1 VKKISSKITIL
12 GAGPGGAT
20 TALFLAKAGIPC
32 LLIEKETFPRD
43 KICGDALSAKCVDM
57 LRKIDPAMLDDFIN
71 LDIQVESAGINF
83 IAPSLEVLKLSFG
96 INTGNKNTIAGFISK
111 RIHFDQFLI
120 NYVKQKPTIELI
132 ENCGIKEILK
142 LENGWI
148 LKSNEYEVE
157 TELLIDASG
166 ANSPFA
172 RHHAGIEKEDMHY
185 SAGLRAYYKNVKGM
199 DKENYIELHFLKE
212 FLPGYFWIFP
222 LPNGEANVGVGVR
235 SDVVKKSKMNLKKE
249 MLELIQAH
257 PAFKNR
263 FAEAELIGDIKG
275 FGLPLGSKQR
285 PLSGNRYMLV
295 GDAASLIDPFTGEG
309 ISNAMISGM
318 KAAETVISNIDQP
331 DFNASSLSIYD
342 KSVYRRLGP
351 ELKLSTH
358 FLRALNYP
366 WLFNFVVRKANKNRT
381 LRETMCCMF
390 ESVDLRKKLRNP
402 IFYFKFLFNS
412 NK

>member
-1 VKKISSKITIL
+1 MQKFSSKITII

-32 LLIEKETFPRD
+32 LLLDKETFPRD
-43 KICGDALSAKCVDM
+43 KVCGDALSAKCVDI
-57 LRKIDPAMLDDFIN
+57 LRKLDPEILTDFTN
-71 LDIQVESAGINF
+71 SDIQVESAGINF

-96 INTGNKNTIAGFISK
+96 LNTSQSKVAGFISK
-111 RIHFDQFLI
+111 RIHFDHFLI
-120 NYVKQKPTIELI
+120 QQVKANSLIQLI
-132 ENCGIKEILK
+132 ENCGIKEVQAS
-142 LENGWI
+142 ENGWI
-148 LKSNEYEVE
+148 LKSSEYEIE

-166 ANSPFA
+166 AHSPFA
-172 RHHAGIEKEDMHY
+172 RHYAGILKEDQHY

-199 DKENYIELHFLKE
+199 DSENYIELHFLKE

-235 SDVVKKSKMNLKKE
+235 SDVVKRKKMNLKNE
-249 MLELIQAH
+249 MLDLIANH
-257 PAFKNR
+257 PAFKAR
-263 FAEAELIGDIKG
+263 FANAELVGGLKG
-275 FGLPLGSKQR
+275 FGLPLGSKER

-295 GDAASLIDPFTGEG
+295 GDAGSLIDPFTGEG

-318 KAAETVISNIDQP
+318 KAAETIITNLPQNTFD
-331 DFNASSLSIYD
+331 ATSLSIYD

-351 ELKLSTH
+351 ELKLSTR
-358 FLRALNYP
+358 FLQALNYP

-390 ESVDLRKKLRNP
+390 ESVDLRKKLKNP
-402 IFYFKFLFNS
+402 MFYVRFLFNS
-412 NK
+412 NR

>member
-1 VKKISSKITIL
+1 MQKFSSKITIL

-32 LLIEKETFPRD
+32 ILLEKETFPRD
-43 KICGDALSAKCVDM
+43 KVCGDALSAKCVDI
-57 LRKIDPAMLDDFIN
+57 LRKLDPEILTDFAN
-71 LDIQVESAGINF
+71 SDIQVESAGINF

-96 INTGNKNTIAGFISK
+96 LNTSQSKVAGFISK
-111 RIHFDQFLI
+111 RIHFDHFLI
-120 NYVKQKPTIELI
+120 QQVKANSLI
-132 ENCGIKEILK
+132 QLYENCGIKEVQAS
-142 LENGWI
+142 ENGWI
-148 LKSNEYEVE
+148 LKSAEYEIE

-166 ANSPFA
+166 AHSPFA
-172 RHHAGIEKEDMHY
+172 RHHAGILKEDQHY

-199 DKENYIELHFLKE
+199 DSQNYIELHFLKE

-235 SDVVKKSKMNLKKE
+235 SDVVKRKKMNLKNE
-249 MLELIQAH
+249 MLDLIANH
-257 PAFKNR
+257 PAFKAR
-263 FAEAELIGDIKG
+263 FANAELVGGLKG
-275 FGLPLGSKQR
+275 FGLPLGSKER

-295 GDAASLIDPFTGEG
+295 GDAGSLIDPFTGEG

-318 KAAETVISNIDQP
+318 KAAETVIANLPQNTFDAI
-331 DFNASSLSIYD
+331 SLSIYD

-351 ELKLSTH
+351 ELKLSTR
-358 FLRALNYP
+358 FLQALNYP

-390 ESVDLRKKLRNP
+390 ESVDLRKKLKKP
-402 IFYFKFLFNS
+402 MFYVRFLFNS
-412 NK
+412 NR

>member
-1 VKKISSKITIL
+1 
-12 GAGPGGAT
+12 
-20 TALFLAKAGIPC
+20 
-32 LLIEKETFPRD
+32 
-43 KICGDALSAKCVDM
+43 
-57 LRKIDPAMLDDFIN
+57 
-71 LDIQVESAGINF
+71 
-83 IAPSLEVLKLSFG
+83 
-96 INTGNKNTIAGFISK
+96 
-111 RIHFDQFLI
+111 
-120 NYVKQKPTIELI
+120 
-132 ENCGIKEILK
+132 
-142 LENGWI
+142 
-148 LKSNEYEVE
+148 
-157 TELLIDASG
+157 
-166 ANSPFA
+166 
-172 RHHAGIEKEDMHY
+172 
-185 SAGLRAYYKNVKGM
+185 M

>member
-1 VKKISSKITIL
+1 MKKITSRVTIL

-32 LLIEKETFPRD
+32 LLLEKETFPRD
-43 KICGDALSAKCVDM
+43 KVCGDALSAKCVDM
-57 LRKIDPAMLDDFIN
+57 LRKLDPAILDDFTKQ
-71 LDIQVESAGINF
+71 DIQVESAGINF

-120 NYVKQKPTIELI
+120 KYVKQKSFIQFI
-132 ENCGIKEILK
+132 ENCGIKEIVK
-142 LENGWI
+142 TANGWN
-148 LKSNEYEVE
+148 LKSSEYEIE

-172 RHHAGIEKEDMHY
+172 RHYAGIQKEDKHF
-185 SAGLRAYYKNVKGM
+185 SAGLRAYYKNVKGL
-199 DKENYIELHFLKE
+199 DQENYIELHFLKE

-235 SDVVKKSKMNLKKE
+235 SDVVKKNKMNLKKE

-257 PAFKNR
+257 PAFKDR
-263 FAEAELIGDIKG
+263 FADAEMIGELKG

-285 PLSGNRYMLV
+285 PLSGDRYMLV
-295 GDAASLIDPFTGEG
+295 GDAGSLIDPFTGEG

-318 KAAETVISNIDQP
+318 KAAETVIATFDQ
-331 DFNASSLSIYD
+331 NAFDATSLSIYD

-358 FLRALNYP
+358 FLKALNYP
-366 WLFNFVVRKANKNRT
+366 WLFNFVVRKANKNKT

-390 ESVDLRKKLRNP
+390 ESVDLRKKLKNP
-402 IFYFKFLFNS
+402 VFYFKFLFNS
-412 NK
+412 NH

>member
-1 VKKISSKITIL
+1 MQKFSSKITIL

-32 LLIEKETFPRD
+32 ILLEKETFPRD
-43 KICGDALSAKCVDM
+43 KVCGDALSAKCVDI
-57 LRKIDPAMLDDFIN
+57 LRKLDPEILTDFAN
-71 LDIQVESAGINF
+71 SDIQVESAGINF

-96 INTGNKNTIAGFISK
+96 LNTSKSKVAGFISK
-111 RIHFDQFLI
+111 RIHFDHFLI
-120 NYVKQKPTIELI
+120 KQVKTKASIQLL
-132 ENCGIKEILK
+132 ENCGIKDVLPM
-142 LENGWI
+142 ENGWI
-148 LKSNEYEVE
+148 LKSAEYEIE

-166 ANSPFA
+166 AHSPFA
-172 RHHAGIEKEDMHY
+172 RHHAGILKEDQHY

-199 DKENYIELHFLKE
+199 DSQNYIELHFLKE

-235 SDVVKKSKMNLKKE
+235 SDVVKRKKMNLKNE
-249 MLELIQAH
+249 MLDLIANH
-257 PAFKNR
+257 PAFKAR
-263 FAEAELIGDIKG
+263 FANAELVGGLKG
-275 FGLPLGSKQR
+275 FGLPLGSKER

-295 GDAASLIDPFTGEG
+295 GDAGSLIDPFTGEG

-318 KAAETVISNIDQP
+318 KAAETVITNLPQNTFD
-331 DFNASSLSIYD
+331 ATSLSIYD

-351 ELKLSTH
+351 ELKLSTR
-358 FLRALNYP
+358 FLQALNYP

-390 ESVDLRKKLRNP
+390 ESVDLRKKLKKP
-402 IFYFKFLFNS
+402 MFYVRFLFNS
-412 NK
+412 NR